1 MRGPPT
7 ASQKP
12 PTKGWN
18 TRDALADMEEGYAVI
33 MDNWFPGTE
42 KVTLRRGNAAH
53 VTGLGASGESLLN
66 YTALTGTEAL
76 FGVADGDIYNVTTS
90 GAVGAAVST
99 GYSNSRFQSVQIGT
113 TGGQF
118 LFAVNGADAPITW
131 DGSSWANPSLSA
143 SGFTAANVVWCNLH
157 QNRLWMGEVNSLD
170 AWYLPV
176 KSIAGTPVVFPLGS
190 VAQEG
195 GYIMPMGTWTRDG
208 GAGTDDV
215 AVFLTSQGEAILY
228 QGTDPAS
235 GSTWS
240 LIGVFR
246 IGKPIGRRCMIKA
259 GADLIMVTQ
268 DGFVSA
274 TAILSLDRSQSQ
286 KVALSAQ
293 INPSVNQAVSEAG
306 STFGWQPILYP
317 KGAML
322 LFNIPTN
329 VAGTYYQFVFNTLT
343 GAPARFTGLNA
354 LCWGLLGDNLYFGA
368 ADGTVYLFDSGASD
382 NGSAIDGDVLPAF
395 SAFGSKAINKR
406 FGLVEPIFQGEGNP
420 NAALDLNVDYQ
431 IAAPT
436 GVPSASP
443 VNSARWG
450 VSQWGVGVWGSA
462 LQIFSGRRGVRG
474 LGRVASLRIRVSSTT
489 SRPSLIETRY
499 WFTPA
504 QTR

>member
-1 MRGPPT
+1 MSAPT

-42 KVTLRRGNAAH
+42 KITLRRGSAEH
-53 VTGLGASGESLLN
+53 VTGLGASVETLMN
-66 YTALTGTEAL
+66 YTAISGTEAL

-99 GYSNSRFQSVQIGT
+99 GYSSSRFQYVNIGT
-113 TGGQF
+113 SGGQF
-118 LFAVNGADAPITW
+118 LFAVNGADAPISW
-131 DGSSWANPSLSA
+131 NGSVWANPSLTA
-143 SGFTAANVVWCNLH
+143 AGFTAANVVWCNLH
-157 QNRLWMGEVNSLD
+157 QNRLWVGMKQSLD

-176 KSIAGTPVVFPLGS
+176 KSISGTVVVFPLAS
-190 VAQEG
+190 VAQMG
-195 GYIMPMGTWTRDG
+195 GYIMAMGTWTRDG
-208 GAGTDDV
+208 GDGTDDV

-228 QGTDPAS
+228 QGTDPSDA
-235 GSTWS
+235 TKWA

-246 IGKPIGRRCMIKA
+246 VGKPIGRRCMIKA

-286 KVALSAQ
+286 RVALSAQ
-293 INPSVNQAVSEAG
+293 INPSVNQAVSDAG
-306 STFGWQPILYP
+306 STFGWQPLLYP
-317 KGAML
+317 KAAML
-322 LFNIPTN
+322 LFNIPTS
-329 VAGTYYQFVFNTLT
+329 VSGTYHQFVFNTLT
-343 GAPARFTGLNA
+343 GAPARFTGMDA
-354 LCWGLLGDNLYFGA
+354 LCWGMLGDNAYFGA

-382 NGSAIDGDVLPAF
+382 NGAAIEGDVLPAF
-395 SAFGSKAINKR
+395 SAFRSPSIDKR
-406 FGLVEPIFQGEGNP
+406 FGMVEPIFQGEGNP

-436 GVPSASP
+436 GVSAASP

-450 VSQWGVGVWGSA
+450 VSKWGIGVWGSA
-462 LQIFSGRRGVRG
+462 LQIFRGRRGVRG
-474 LGRVASLRIRVSSTT
+474 IGRTASLRIRVSSTT